1 MEKRSDN
8 FHPGSIL
15 EPSGIG
21 LAFLRM
27 ADRGRRLRRP
37 AEPAAPPPPGRPVGV
52 G

>member
-1 MEKRSDN
+1 MDGRPSN
-8 FHPGSIL
+8 IHPGSLL

-27 ADRGRRLRRP
+27 ADRDRRLRRP
-37 AEPAAPPPPGRPVGV
+37 VEPSVPPSPGRPVGV